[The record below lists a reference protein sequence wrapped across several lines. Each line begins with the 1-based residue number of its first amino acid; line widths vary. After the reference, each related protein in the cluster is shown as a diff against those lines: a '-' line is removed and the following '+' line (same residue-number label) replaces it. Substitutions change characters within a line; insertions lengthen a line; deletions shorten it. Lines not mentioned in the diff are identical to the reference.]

1 MGLSFRF
8 GETSEEKELLML
20 KKGRTYD
27 EVYASFRWKVPK
39 YYNIGVDVCDK
50 WANER
55 YRLALI
61 YEDEEGR
68 VEKYTFWDLMRIS
81 NRMANA
87 LKAYGIGRGDRIGI
101 LLPQCPEAAISH
113 IASYKIGAIAIP
125 LFTLFGPDALEYRL
139 GNSGA
144 KAVITDGAN
153 IGKILEIKERLPGL
167 KTIFVT
173 KGKPGENVMGFW
185 ESIEKGS
192 SDFTPV
198 KTKADDPALII
209 YTSGTTGPPKGALHA
224 HRVLLGHVPGV
235 EFFHNFF
242 PKKDDLY
249 WTPADWAWI
258 GGLIDVL
265 LPSWH
270 HGVPVVAYRAKKF
283 DPEQAFY
290 FIGKY
295 GIRNAFMPP
304 TALKMMRQ
312 VKDPRSR
319 YDCRMRTIGCGGETL
334 GEELLEWGKEVM
346 GLVINEFY
354 GQTEVNLVVGN
365 CSEVMPIKRGSMGRA
380 IPGHR
385 LEVVNES
392 GDIVPAGTVGEVAIQ
407 RPDPVMFL
415 GYWGNE
421 EATQEKYIG
430 DWCCTGDLARKDED
444 GYFWYVGRKD
454 DVITSAGYRIGP
466 AEIEDCL
473 LKHPAVAM
481 AAVIGS
487 PDPVR
492 TEIVKAFIVVKPDI
506 AADPSLAEEIQN
518 FVKTRLAA
526 HEYPREIEF
535 VKELPLTA
543 TGKIMRKELRKI
555 EVERN
560 KK

>member
-1 MGLSFRF
+1 
-8 GETSEEKELLML
+8 ML
-20 KKGRTYD
+20 KKGKTYG
-27 EVYASFRWKVPK
+27 EVYNSFRWKVPK
-39 YYNIGVDVCDK
+39 FYNIGVDVCDK

-68 VEKYTFWDLMRIS
+68 VEKYTFWELKGFS
-81 NRMANA
+81 NRLANA
-87 LKAYGIGRGDRIGI
+87 LKAFGIERGDRVGI
-101 LLPQCPEAAISH
+101 LLPPCPETAISH
-113 IASYKIGAIAIP
+113 IAIYKIGAIAIP

-139 GNSGA
+139 ANSEA
-144 KAVITDGAN
+144 KAIITDGAN
-153 IGKILEIKERLPGL
+153 IEKVLEIKEKLPQL
-167 KTIFVT
+167 KISIVT
-173 KGKPGENVMGFW
+173 KRRAEEGVYDFW
-185 ESIEKGS
+185 KSVEKGS
-192 SDFTPV
+192 PHFKPV
-198 KTKADDPALII
+198 RTKADDPALII

-283 DPEQAFY
+283 DPEQAFH
-290 FIGKY
+290 FISKY

-312 VKDPRSR
+312 VKEPQKR
-319 YDCRMRTIGCGGETL
+319 YDYRMRTIGCGGETL
-334 GEELLEWGKEVM
+334 GEELLDWGKTVM
-346 GLVINEFY
+346 DLTINEFY
-354 GQTEVNLVVGN
+354 GQTEVNLVLGN
-365 CSEVMPIKRGSMGRA
+365 CAEILEVKRGSMGKA

-385 LEVVNES
+385 VEVVDE
-392 GDIVPAGTVGEVAIQ
+392 AGNILPPGVVGEVAIQ

-415 GYWGNE
+415 GYWRNP
-421 EATQEKYIG
+421 EATEEKYVG
-430 DWCCTGDLARKDED
+430 DWCLTGDLARKDED
-444 GYFWYVGRKD
+444 GYFWFVGRKD
-454 DVITSAGYRIGP
+454 DVIASAGYRIGP

-473 LKHPAVAM
+473 IKHPAVAM

-487 PDPVR
+487 PDEVR
-492 TEIVKAFIVVKPDI
+492 GEIVKAFIVLKPEI
-506 AADPSLAEEIQN
+506 ISDPSLKEEIQK

-526 HEYPREIEF
+526 HEYPREVEF

-543 TGKIMRKELRKI
+543 TGKIMRKDLRKMEWEKKIKGEI
-555 EVERN
+555 EQ
-560 KK
+560 

>member
-1 MGLSFRF
+1 
-8 GETSEEKELLML
+8 ML
-20 KKGRTYD
+20 KRGKTYE
-27 EVYASFRWKVPK
+27 EVYNSFRWKVPK
-39 YYNIGVDVCDK
+39 YFNIGVDICDK
-50 WANER
+50 WADER

-68 VEKYTFWDLMRIS
+68 VEKYTFWDLQRHS
-81 NRMANA
+81 NRLANA
-87 LKAYGIGRGDRIGI
+87 LKAYGIERGDRVGI
-101 LLPQCPEAAISH
+101 LLPQCPETALSH
-113 IASYKIGAIAIP
+113 IAIYKLGAIAIP

-139 GNSGA
+139 GNSEA

-153 IGKILEIKERLPGL
+153 IEKVLEIKGRLPQL
-167 KTIFVT
+167 KTLIVT
-173 KGKPGENVMGFW
+173 KGKPEEGVIDFW
-185 ESIEKGS
+185 GAVEKGS
-192 SDFTPV
+192 PYFDPI

-224 HRVLLGHVPGV
+224 HRVVLGHVPGV

-242 PKKDDLY
+242 PKKEDLY

-283 DPEQAFY
+283 DPEQAFH
-290 FIGKY
+290 FIAKY

-312 VKDPRSR
+312 VKDPKAH
-319 YDCRMRTIGCGGETL
+319 YDYRMRTIGCGGETL
-334 GEELLEWGKEVM
+334 GEELLGWGKEVM
-346 GLVINEFY
+346 DLVINEFY
-354 GQTEVNLVVGN
+354 GQTECNLVVGN
-365 CSEVMPIKRGSMGRA
+365 CAEVMEIRRGSMGRA
-380 IPGHR
+380 IPGHHV
-385 LEVVNES
+385 EVIDGS
-392 GDIVPAGTVGEVAIQ
+392 GNVVVPGVTGEVAIR

-415 GYWGNE
+415 EYWKNP
-421 EATQEKYIG
+421 EATREKFIG
-430 DWCCTGDLARKDED
+430 DGLCTGDLAKKDRE
-444 GYFWYVGRKD
+444 GYFWFVGRKD
-454 DVITSAGYRIGP
+454 DVITSSGYRIGP

-473 LKHPAVAM
+473 LKHPSVSM

-492 TEIVKAFIVVKPDI
+492 TEVVKAFIVLKAEISPGL
-506 AADPSLAEEIQN
+506 SLKEDIQN

-535 VKELPLTA
+535 VKEFPMTA
-543 TGKIMRKELRKI
+543 TGKIMRKELRKM
-555 EVERN
+555 EEERKSKEN
-560 KK
+560 K